1 MFARVS
7 TYTGEPDELVRGFE
21 SATADLQQIDGFS
34 QAYFCIDRASGK
46 GLTITV
52 WDDEQA
58 LEASADRARQL
69 RAQATEPSG
78 ATIDSVQHYEVA
90 LTVP

>member
-21 SATADLQQIDGFS
+21 SARGALQEIDGFLR
-34 QAYFCIDRASGK
+34 AYCCVDRAGGK
-46 GLTITV
+46 GLTITL
-52 WDDEQA
+52 WETEQA
-58 LEASADRARQL
+58 LEDSAERARQL
-69 RAQATEPSG
+69 RTQATQPSG
-78 ATIDSVQHYEVA
+78 AKVESVDQYDVA

>member
-34 QAYFCIDRASGK
+34 QA
-46 GLTITV
+46 
-52 WDDEQA
+52 
-58 LEASADRARQL
+58 
-69 RAQATEPSG
+69 
-78 ATIDSVQHYEVA
+78 
-90 LTVP
+90 

>member
-21 SATADLQQIDGFS
+21 SARGDLQQIDGFS
-34 QAYFCIDRASGK
+34 KAYFCVDRASGK
-46 GLTITV
+46 GLTITL
-52 WDDEQA
+52 WDDEKA
-58 LEASADRARQL
+58 LEASAERARQL
-69 RAQATEPSG
+69 RTQATQPSG
-78 ATIDSVQHYEVA
+78 ATVESVQQYEVA

>member
-34 QAYFCIDRASGK
+34 QAYFCVDRASGK